1 MKTKLIL
8 ATTTALCLLMQPAF
22 AESVVGENSKADLF
36 AKIDTNGDGKIS
48 KDEWLAYNTKK
59 FKEICGDGDNE
70 ISRSEWDS
78 FQAKESSAR
87 Q

>member
-8 ATTTALCLLMQPAF
+8 ATAAAICFLIQPAF
-22 AESVVGENSKADLF
+22 ADSTPTGASNADLF

-48 KDEWLAYNTKK
+48 KDEWLAYNSKQ
-59 FKEICGDGDNE
+59 FKEMCKDGDNE
-70 ISRSEWDS
+70 INRSEWNEY
-78 FQAKESSAR
+78 QASVGMC